1 MPARYQKEAAQAS
14 GDLATAE
21 SLCYLRGTLRGAE
34 GAGSMSA
41 VQEVTDTNF
50 ENEVINSDLPVLID
64 FWAPWC
70 APCRAIGPVVD
81 ELSRDY
87 SGKLKVVKMNVD
99 DNPLTPSRFGV
110 RSIPNL
116 LIFKNGQVKDQ
127 IVGAVP
133 KQVFEQAIRKVV

>member
-1 MPARYQKEAAQAS
+1 
-14 GDLATAE
+14 
-21 SLCYLRGTLRGAE
+21 
-34 GAGSMSA
+34 MSA

-133 KQVFEQAIRKVV
+133 KQMFVQAIRKVV